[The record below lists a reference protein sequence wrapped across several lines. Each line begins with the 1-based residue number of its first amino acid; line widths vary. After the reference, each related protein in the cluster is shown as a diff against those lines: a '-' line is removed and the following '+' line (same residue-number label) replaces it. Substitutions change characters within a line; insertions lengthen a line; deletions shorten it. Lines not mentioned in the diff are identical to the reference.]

1 MQLKPE
7 VIRSLQREQKLSEV
21 ALARL
26 TEQCQTLETR
36 YGWATEEFL
45 HKFNSGEIGDD
56 QDFFRWYAL
65 AQATADWQATR
76 QSLSEV
82 LTQAEYA

>member
-45 HKFNSGEIGDD
+45 RKFNAGEIGDD
-56 QDFFRWYAL
+56 HDFFRWYAL
-65 AQATADWQATR
+65 AQAKADWQATR